1 MHTYCTRD
9 SSCFGSDI
17 RLGSWSVST
26 CHMSKYTSANSCV
39 DSVNTERD
47 SDFASRLM
55 CGDPRLSAFL

>member
-39 DSVNTERD
+39 DRVNTERD
-47 SDFASRLM
+47 SDFASWLM
-55 CGDPRLSAFL
+55 RGDPRLSAFL